1 MAESS
6 TLKAKKVLNYLFS
19 LFSKLSVLPAK
30 YFFKIFDAKIYPVM
44 LYGAELWGLQYMHC
58 VEQLQIYA
66 CKRLLS
72 VRTNSCNLS
81 ILGDT
86 GRFPVQIISSKRCI
100 KYWLR
105 ILKMPR
111 TRYVKLCY
119 EMLLHLDN
127 LGYSNWVTAVRLN
140 LSSNGYGY
148 IWENQ
153 HVDNEKNFL
162 YHYTQRL
169 KDQYIQKW
177 RAGCIDSIKLSNYYG
192 YKEFFCCESYIELIN
207 IDKFRSCL
215 ANFRSGSHSLMSEK
229 GRYDD
234 VPREF
239 RFCVYCDG
247 IVEDEIHFLLI
258 CPLYSNLREVYI
270 DDRFTSN
277 ANTWS
282 FLRIMSCR
290 NEIVIRNLAMFLY
303 YAFKTRSEYIKTH
316 EL

>member
-1 MAESS
+1 
-6 TLKAKKVLNYLFS
+6 
-19 LFSKLSVLPAK
+19 
-30 YFFKIFDAKIYPVM
+30 M
-44 LYGAELWGLQYMHC
+44 LYGAELWGLQFMHC

-66 CKRLLS
+66 CKRLLN

-81 ILGDT
+81 ILCDT

-148 IWENQ
+148 IWKNQ
-153 HVDNEKNFL
+153 HVDNEKVFL

-177 RAGCIDSIKLSNYYG
+177 RAGCIDNIKLSNYYG
-192 YKEFFCCESYIELIN
+192 YKEFF
-207 IDKFRSCL
+207 
-215 ANFRSGSHSLMSEK
+215 
-229 GRYDD
+229 
-234 VPREF
+234 
-239 RFCVYCDG
+239 
-247 IVEDEIHFLLI
+247 LL
-258 CPLYSNLREVYI
+258 
-270 DDRFTSN
+270 
-277 ANTWS
+277 
-282 FLRIMSCR
+282 
-290 NEIVIRNLAMFLY
+290 
-303 YAFKTRSEYIKTH
+303 
-316 EL
+316 